1 MPPLASSLA
10 CAGCGAPQPDRDA
23 VRCSHARAGDD
34 VDHLLRRSLD
44 PRRVSYPAAGEPHPF
59 LRYRTLLHAYHAAR
73 ARGADDAG
81 WCAAVA
87 RLDLELD
94 RVAGRGAAPTPF
106 TPCEALAERLG
117 LRPGDLWIKDE
128 TGNVGGS
135 HKARHLIA
143 PLLGLE
149 LGAPPGGA
157 ARLAI
162 ASCGNAALAAAL
174 LARAAGRQLDVFVPT
189 WAHPGV
195 LARLAELGA
204 RVVACPRPPGVAGDP
219 CQRRFRTAV
228 EEGAYPFCCQGPDN
242 GLAIEGGATLAWE
255 MLDALG
261 ERPLDRLFVQ
271 VGGGALASA
280 CALGFA
286 DAVRLGRLARAPRLH
301 AVQAA
306 GCAPLVRAWDRLAT
320 GLLARLPGSPALDP
334 AQRGRA
340 AARLAAELPPAA
352 IAEALRHAARHRS
365 ELMWPWTPAPAS
377 AATGI
382 LDDETHDWLAVVEAM
397 LATGGWPIVV
407 DEERIAAARR
417 LGRAANGVDVD
428 PTGAAGL
435 AGLCELLAAGERLA
449 GERVAVLFTGVR
461 RS

>member
-1 MPPLASSLA
+1 MPAPPSSLA
-10 CAGCGAPQPDRDA
+10 CAGCGAPPADPDA
-23 VRCSHARAGDD
+23 VRCAAARAAAD

-44 PRRVSYPAAGEPHPF
+44 PRRLRYPATEEPHPF

-73 ARGADDAG
+73 ARGAADAD
-81 WCAAVA
+81 WCAAVG
-87 RLDLELD
+87 RLDLELG
-94 RVAGRGAAPTPF
+94 RVAGRGCAPTPCA
-106 TPCEALAERLG
+106 PCDPLAERLG
-117 LRPGDLWIKDE
+117 LRPGHLWIKDE

-135 HKARHLIA
+135 HKARHLLA

-149 LGAPPGGA
+149 LGAPPGGE

-174 LARAAGRQLDVFVPT
+174 LARAAGRPLDVFVPT

-195 LARLAELGA
+195 VARLAELGA
-204 RVVACPRPPGVAGDP
+204 RVVACPRPPGEAGDP
-219 CQRRFRTAV
+219 CQRRFRAAV

-255 MLDALG
+255 MLEALG
-261 ERPLDRLFVQ
+261 DRTLDRLFVQ

-286 DAVRLGRLARAPRLH
+286 DAVRLGRLTRAPRLH

-306 GCAPLVRAWDRLAT
+306 GCAPLVRAWDHLAAR
-320 GLLARLPGSPALDP
+320 LLARLPGSPAFDP
-334 AQRGRA
+334 GRRGRA
-340 AARLAAELPPAA
+340 AARLAAESPRSQ
-352 IAEALRHAARHRS
+352 IVEALRHAARHRS
-365 ELMWPWTPAPAS
+365 ELMWPWEPEPAS

-407 DEERIAAARR
+407 DEARLAAAHR
-417 LGRAANGVDVD
+417 LGRAASGVDVD

-435 AGLCELLAAGERLA
+435 AGLCELLASGESLA

-461 RS
+461 RI